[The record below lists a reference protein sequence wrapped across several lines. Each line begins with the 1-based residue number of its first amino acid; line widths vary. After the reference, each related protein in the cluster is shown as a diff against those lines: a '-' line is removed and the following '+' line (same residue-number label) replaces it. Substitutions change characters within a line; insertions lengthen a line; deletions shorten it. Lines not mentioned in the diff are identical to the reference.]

1 MPLLGRRRDADE
13 DRARSRELVVSN
25 EPIVT
30 ADSYVVLVDL
40 TVRYDQ
46 VRHEDGPDLAW
57 DPASEAAISAV
68 AVTTLRV
75 EGEKATRD
83 EVMAE
88 RARLA
93 DPMGK
98 ALGFAPV
105 PAGFRPT
112 VVSLEVRAHDPG
124 VRRAGEFRVVG

>member
-13 DRARSRELVVSN
+13 DRARSRELVLRD

-40 TVRYDQ
+40 TVCYDQ
-46 VRHEDGPDLAW
+46 VPQEDGPALTW
-57 DPASEAAISAV
+57 DPAHEAAISAV
-68 AVTTLRV
+68 AVTSLRV

-83 EVMAE
+83 EVIAE

-93 DPMGK
+93 DPIGK

-124 VRRAGEFRVVG
+124 ARRTGEFRVVG

>member
-1 MPLLGRRRDADE
+1 MPLLGRRRDAD
-13 DRARSRELVVSN
+13 DDARSRELVVSS
-25 EPIVT
+25 EPIIT

-46 VRHEDGPDLAW
+46 VPQEDGPGLGW
-57 DPASEAAISAV
+57 NPASEAAISAV

-93 DPMGK
+93 DPFGK

-112 VVSLEVRAHDPG
+112 VVSLEVWAHDPEARSASG
-124 VRRAGEFRVVG
+124 FRVVG